1 MSQKRQPEEGEVGA
15 SSDGSG
21 SPDEKRQKIRFH
33 GVVKEAMQ
41 MHRIQKCLAAMEPL
55 IRKIIREEV
64 DLALSKHLASIARQC
79 ENQVVCSTTRSLQ
92 LQFKSKLSLPI
103 FTGSRIEGED
113 TSALSVALIDAL
125 TGQVVTTG
133 PESSLKVEIV
143 VLEGDF
149 EFGEDG
155 NWTFDEFKNNIVR
168 EREGKRSLLTG
179 DVFVDLNEG
188 IGTLGE
194 LSFTDNSSW
203 TRSRKFRLGARVP
216 DGHCNGIRVR
226 EAKTGPFMVKDHR
239 GELYKKHHPPA
250 LSDEVWRL
258 EKIGKD
264 GAFHKR
270 LSNEN
275 INTVQ
280 DFLFLLCKDSTRLR
294 NILGSGMSGRMW
306 EVTVEHARTC
316 ILTDQVH
323 VYYPDGQRK
332 TGFIFNDVG
341 EVLGVLSEQ
350 QLVSVND
357 LPDDERATALD
368 HVKQAYEHWND
379 VTTYEKADVL
389 GISSPALQN
398 SSLGL
403 ENMYSNFPSPV
414 KGDGFGFTYS
424 SIPSPD
430 IFSVGGMRGLDAY
443 TLEAIGSME
452 PRYEQDSQS
461 TSLYDGCSSQ
471 ALFGSMPQYNSSF
484 SSPSVGFLSE
494 SPADFGVAFK
504 GFMDSQ
510 LAAAAAVK
518 PRRGWRKLSC
528 VFKFIS
534 KIVMSMKSRV
544 HEA

>member
-33 GVVKEAMQ
+33 GHHFMDKE
-41 MHRIQKCLAAMEPL
+41 
-55 IRKIIREEV
+55 
-64 DLALSKHLASIARQC
+64 
-79 ENQVVCSTTRSLQ
+79 RSVY
-92 LQFKSKLSLPI
+92 FNNKLSLPI

-113 TSALSVALIDAL
+113 TSAIFVALVDAL

-168 EREGKRSLLTG
+168 EREGKRTLLTG
-179 DVFVDLNEG
+179 DVFIDLNEG
-188 IGTLGE
+188 IGILGE

-226 EAKTGPFMVKDHR
+226 EAKTEPFMVKDHR
-239 GELYKKHHPPA
+239 GECECMSL
-250 LSDEVWRL
+250 R
-258 EKIGKD
+258 EK
-264 GAFHKR
+264 
-270 LSNEN
+270 
-275 INTVQ
+275 
-280 DFLFLLCKDSTRLR
+280 
-294 NILGSGMSGRMW
+294 ILGSGMSARMW

-316 ILTDQVH
+316 ILTDQ
-323 VYYPDGQRK
+323 
-332 TGFIFNDVG
+332 
-341 EVLGVLSEQ
+341 
-350 QLVSVND
+350 
-357 LPDDERATALD
+357 
-368 HVKQAYEHWND
+368 HWND
-379 VTTYEKADVL
+379 VITYEKADVL
-389 GISSPALQN
+389 GISSPAPQN

-471 ALFGSMPQYNSSF
+471 ALFSSMPQYNSSF
-484 SSPSVGFLSE
+484 CSPSIGFISE

-504 GFMDSQ
+504 GFIDSQ
-510 LAAAAAVK
+510 LVAAAPAK

-528 VFKFIS
+528 FDWDEQHS
-534 KIVMSMKSRV
+534 
-544 HEA
+544 